1 MGLWIKLYQGR
12 KPIPASG
19 AQAARVVLLAEDD
32 YAELH
37 RALTNL
43 DVLGAVGGADELA
56 VRAQAELRA
65 FPPSALLRAERMRLA
80 WCAPLR
86 AWAPIVCSGLA
97 C

>member
-1 MGLWIKLYQGR
+1 M
-12 KPIPASG
+12 
-19 AQAARVVLLAEDD
+19 VLLAEDD

-86 AWAPIVCSGLA
+86 AWDPIVCSGLA